1 MTIKSMCFLANPPT
15 TTITKW
21 KNINCNYTF
30 DIMISWIILSLK
42 TTSVFLT
49 IYPFRYLPIICT
61 SFFLALVTTLWKDT
75 FLSSYNYI
83 YIYIYIPIYLSIYL
97 SICVSTCDLN
107 QSLPCSRNDS
117 LEGYDSISH
126 FFNHM
131 NPATT
136 KSHHFAR
143 ITIPVDY
150 KCVERKRV
158 LLKTYCS
165 FFYLLPTRK
174 NMDSENKNTYYIIK
188 WHLFILSQNR

>member
-97 SICVSTCDLN
+97 SVYLPVIWT
-107 QSLPCSRNDS
+107 SLS
-117 LEGYDSISH
+117 LAPGTTLWKDMTASVISSIIWTLRPRS
-126 FFNHM
+126 
-131 NPATT
+131 P
-136 KSHHFAR
+136 
-143 ITIPVDY
+143 IT
-150 KCVERKRV
+150 
-158 LLKTYCS
+158 
-165 FFYLLPTRK
+165 LPE
-174 NMDSENKNTYYIIK
+174 S
-188 WHLFILSQNR
+188 LFL